1 MKTNKKTIISVF
13 LLVFT
18 LMMGTACGK
27 NESANGSSSNK
38 AAAKQEKIEKMTD
51 SEYASWYKGYL
62 KRFEERIMSFV
73 LSLVPLDEVYDKE
86 WASDV
91 ETKIDSMRELL
102 NDAKDKEVKVPDT
115 YKKVNEYLV
124 KADDK
129 FESLFKDILKV
140 IKRDKVSDD
149 DLSFMN
155 SRMKKAL
162 EEVDNA
168 KKEMS
173 KMKDN
178 KANEKQ
184 KDKSNS

>member
-18 LMMGTACGK
+18 LIMGTACGK
-27 NESANGSSSNK
+27 NEAANGSSSNK
-38 AAAKQEKIEKMTD
+38 AAEKQEKIEKMTD
-51 SEYASWYKGYL
+51 NEYASWYKGYL

-73 LSLVPLDEVYDKE
+73 LSLVPLDDVYDKE

-91 ETKIDSMRELL
+91 MTKIDSMKELL
-102 NDAKDKEVKVPDT
+102 SEAKDSEDKVPDT

-129 FESLFKDILKV
+129 FEPLFKDILKV
-140 IKRDKVSDD
+140 IKRDQVSDD

-155 SRMKKAL
+155 PIMKKAL
-162 EEVDNA
+162 EEMDNA
-168 KKEMS
+168 KEEIS
-173 KMKDN
+173 KIKD
-178 KANEKQ
+178 KKSNEKQ
-184 KDKSNS
+184 KDKSSS

>member
-27 NESANGSSSNK
+27 NESENGSSNK

-102 NDAKDKEVKVPDT
+102 SEAKDKEVKVPDT

-178 KANEKQ
+178 KSNEKQ